1 MDLSKFRLEA
11 CVREIDT
18 WMLLN
23 TLKLNKDKT
32 KLLMISSLH
41 PPCSTSF
48 VTYSCL
54 LIREL
59 WLHQERETLEFSSTN
74 LCVWLLRCSPLSII
88 SVKLGS
94 FVNISPS
101 MQPSFLFK
109 LLLHQSLTTVI
120 RYYMVYMSKW
130 LNSSN
135 VCRTQLLVLLLFR
148 PSSVIL
154 NLFLRIFTGS
164 GLNLKYLLLPT
175 RLSMDLLLLI
185 LKIFFKV
192 SSRQVISGLQS
203 INQSIIYFNTLRQ
216 RAKKLVQN
224 ANS

>member
-1 MDLSKFRLEA
+1 M
-11 CVREIDT
+11 RE
-18 WMLLN
+18 
-23 TLKLNKDKT
+23 
-32 KLLMISSLH
+32 
-41 PPCSTSF
+41 C
-48 VTYSCL
+48 
-54 LIREL
+54 

-74 LCVWLLRCSPLSII
+74 LCVWFLRCSPLSII
-88 SVKLGS
+88 SGKLGS

-154 NLFLRIFTGS
+154 NLFLRILTGS
-164 GLNLKYLLLPT
+164 GLNLIYLLLPA
-175 RLSMDLLLLI
+175 RLSMDLLPLI
-185 LKIFFKV
+185 LKIFFKSS
-192 SSRQVISGLQS
+192 SSRHGISGLQR
-203 INQSIIYFNTLRQ
+203 IVVPAFNNIKSYSR
-216 RAKKLVQN
+216 RAFSVAAPLLWNSLPQHIRN
-224 ANS
+224 AGSLTFLKDS

>member
-1 MDLSKFRLEA
+1 MEA
-11 CVREIDT
+11 CVREIVT
-18 WMLLN
+18 WMFLN
-23 TLKLNKDKT
+23 KVKLNKDKT
-32 KLLMISSLH
+32 ELLVISSCH
-41 PPCSTSF
+41 IFMF
-48 VTYSCL
+48 VM
-54 LIREL
+54 REC
-59 WLHQERETLEFSSTN
+59 WLHRERETLEFSSTN
-74 LCVWLLRCSPLSII
+74 LWVWFLRWSTAMCSPLSII

-94 FVNISPS
+94 FINISPL

-120 RYYMVYMSKW
+120 RYYMVYLRKW

-148 PSSVIL
+148 RSSFIL

-175 RLSMDLLLLI
+175 RLSMDLLQLT

-192 SSRQVISGLQS
+192 TSRHGILGFKELPCPLL
-203 INQSIIYFNTLRQ
+203 T
-216 RAKKLVQN
+216 
-224 ANS
+224 